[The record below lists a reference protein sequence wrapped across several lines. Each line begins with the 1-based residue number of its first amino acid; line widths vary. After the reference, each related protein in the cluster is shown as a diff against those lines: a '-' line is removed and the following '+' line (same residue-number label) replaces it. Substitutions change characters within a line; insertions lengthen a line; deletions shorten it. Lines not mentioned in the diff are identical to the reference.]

1 MYYLGYIDYFMKF
14 QIIVKLDENFN
25 WELPVTT

>member
-1 MYYLGYIDYFMKF
+1 MCYLGYIDYFLEF
-14 QIIVKLDENFN
+14 QIIVKLGENFN